1 MGYGG
6 HLGLSK
12 DAIRPWKAANDPVFR
27 SAGWGCFQD
36 CFLDMEAAGQIPV
49 FSCKLRST
57 QLYGANHPGLD
68 AGDPVY
74 THRNLVEASVGV
86 RATLEL
92 PIGDFHDLESF
103 YAWRRTFPSKDV
115 WDLAAY
121 LEIASRPYL
130 RYRWTDRNLVLWY
143 HRLNRMEFLIQ
154 RIFKNPKV
162 VRPKILALVRRV
174 ARVHITL
181 SRWWAGAREE
191 AYAPGGV
198 GAKRARA
205 SWHSHACAEVC

>member
-12 DAIRPWKAANDPVFR
+12 DAIRPWKAADDAVFR
-27 SAGWGCFQD
+27 SAGWGCFHD

-49 FSCKLRST
+49 FSCQLKST
-57 QLYGANHPGLD
+57 QLYDTTAASLGRD
-68 AGDPVY
+68 WGDPVY

-103 YAWRRTFPSKDV
+103 QAWKKAFPSQNV

-121 LEIASRPYL
+121 LEKASRPYL

-143 HRLNRMEFLIQ
+143 HRLNRVDFLTQ
-154 RIFKNPKV
+154 RIFKSPRV
-162 VRPKILALVRRV
+162 LRAKILALVRRV
-174 ARVHITL
+174 ARVHIAL
-181 SRWWAGAREE
+181 SRWWAGAREA

-205 SWHSHACAEVC
+205 SWHSRVC